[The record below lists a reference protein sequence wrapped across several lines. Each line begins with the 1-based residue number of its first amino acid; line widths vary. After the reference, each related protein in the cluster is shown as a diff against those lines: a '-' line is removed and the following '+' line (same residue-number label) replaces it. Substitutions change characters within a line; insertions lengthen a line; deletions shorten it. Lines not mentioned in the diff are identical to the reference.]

1 MPMRKLMLISL
12 LFTQLAVLAQDP
24 EFPDTRNKKEGFIRV
39 QDKTIR
45 ADLASFAMAGLDES
59 AGKLPLRSLT
69 LKNIGKDSVVFE
81 GSGIFVKIKS
91 GPFDPSKHKLGY
103 YTNQDNQ
110 KKYLTKID
118 SRPFYGDYGKVPKTR
133 IDQLTVLFGAD
144 TVVIP
149 REAYADL
156 FNPIFSYNEGG
167 VEKYINNVYLSADGK
182 RVYVYML
189 KREMGG
195 SYEVTWVFQD
205 GKYLRRVVDFGFL
218 KN

>member
-1 MPMRKLMLISL
+1 MRRLFLLPALFISL
-12 LFTQLAVLAQDP
+12 VSLAQEP
-24 EFPDTRNKKEGFIRV
+24 EFPDTRTKKEGFARV
-39 QDKTIR
+39 QDKSIR

-59 AGKLPLRSLT
+59 AGKLPLRSLQ
-69 LKNIGKDSVVFE
+69 LKALGKDSVAFE
-81 GSGIFVKIKS
+81 GNGIFVKIKS
-91 GPFDPSKHKLGY
+91 GVFDPSKHKFRY

-118 SRPFYGDYGKVPKTR
+118 GKPFYGDYGKMPATTIESV
-133 IDQLTVLFGAD
+133 TVLFNAD
-144 TVVIP
+144 TVHIP
-149 REAYADL
+149 KVAYADL

-182 RVYVYML
+182 RVYIYML
-189 KREMGG
+189 KRELGG
-195 SYEVTWVFQD
+195 SYEVTWVIQD